1 MYVFKNALTSISR
14 NKGRNILIGIIIIV
28 ISAACAITLSIRNSA
43 DKIVT
48 AYESKYNV
56 EATIGMDRETLMSA
70 LRGGGEDENG
80 EEIEKNSQE
89 GMINMFNEIEQVT
102 VDEINTYGD
111 SEYVSSYYYVYNASM
126 DAEDLTE
133 ATDSLVKETT
143 TTTTKTEQSTT
154 TFGGGSGNMP
164 PGGFGGGDRGSTT
177 SKKTTTTT
185 KKTEEIFNAKAA
197 NGAFTIM
204 GYSSY
209 EAMSDFISGS
219 YTISEGEVS
228 SDFSGNGAVISE
240 ELASLNELEVGDTI
254 TLVNPDDG
262 DLTYEIVITGIYK
275 ENTDAASDMTSM
287 FSNSANTIITN
298 ATVVESILADD
309 EEFSVT
315 VTPTFILTGTDV
327 AEKFAEEVKEKGL
340 SEYYTVTDNV
350 DTVESATKS
359 ISNVKTF
366 ATTFLIITLII
377 GGVVLLVINMI
388 NIRER
393 KYEIGVLRTIGMRKS
408 LVIGQFMIELLIVC
422 IFGLL
427 IGAGVGA
434 VSSVEVANS
443 LLENEISNATE
454 DYESINQNFGGG
466 MGSAPG
472 EATNEPSGDSG
483 SGSNSRGNKGD
494 MNFNGVV
501 NIEQVD
507 SMEAVVDFKVLLQLL
522 AIGVSLTMISSISS
536 CVAIARFSPLT
547 ILKERS

>member
-56 EATIGMDRETLMSA
+56 EATIGMNRETLMSA
-70 LRGGGEDENG
+70 LRGGEDENG

-89 GMINMFNEIEQVT
+89 DMINMFNEIEQVT
-102 VDEINTYGD
+102 VDEINAYGD

-143 TTTTKTEQSTT
+143 TTTTKTQQFGTPPTGGKGPGS
-154 TFGGGSGNMP
+154 FGGSYGN
-164 PGGFGGGDRGSTT
+164 
-177 SKKTTTTT
+177 KTTTTT

-197 NGAFTIM
+197 NGAFTVM

-228 SDFSGNGAVISE
+228 SDFTGNGAVISE
-240 ELASLNELEVGDTI
+240 ELATLNELEVGDTI
-254 TLVNPDDG
+254 TLVNPDDD
-262 DLTYEIVITGIYK
+262 DLTYELVITGIYE
-275 ENTDAASDMTSM
+275 ENTEASNDMTSM

-298 ATVVESILADD
+298 ASVVESIIADD

-434 VSSVEVANS
+434 ISSVEVANS
-443 LLENEISNATE
+443 LLENEINNATE

-466 MGSAPG
+466 MGERPEDMPDALSDEKSKGGRGGRG
-472 EATNEPSGDSG
+472 E
-483 SGSNSRGNKGD
+483 

-522 AIGVSLTMISSISS
+522 VIGVSLTIISSISS